1 VDETTLIAAVKSG
14 SSDAFRLLL
23 EPYERRIYSAILRI
37 VGDPVEAEDVAQ
49 DAFFKAYRNLES
61 FQFDSGFYT
70 WLYRIAVN
78 AAVDTLKKKKRRGTT
93 SLDEDEWLRASL
105 QAEGPAPDDEPSGGE
120 LAVALRRA
128 VDALPEKYRT
138 ILVLREYEGLTY
150 EDLARVLKISKGTV
164 ESRLFRA
171 RMRLRDKMA
180 KYL

>member
-1 VDETTLIAAVKSG
+1 MDETTLITAVKAG

-23 EPYERRIYSAILRI
+23 EPYEQRIYSAILRI

-49 DAFFKAYRNLES
+49 DALFKAYRNLDS

-78 AAVDTLKKKKRRGTT
+78 AAVDTVKKRRRRTAT
-93 SLDEDEWLRASL
+93 SLDEDEWLKASL
-105 QAEGPAPDDEPSGGE
+105 EAGGPAPDDEPEGGE
-120 LAVALRRA
+120 MAVQLRRA
-128 VDALPEKYRT
+128 IDTLPEKYRT

-171 RMRLRDKMA
+171 RMRLKDKMQ
-180 KYL
+180 KHL

>member
-1 VDETTLIAAVKSG
+1 MDETSLIAAVKSG
-14 SSDAFRLLL
+14 SPDAFRLLL
-23 EPYERRIYSAILRI
+23 EPYEHRIHTAILRI
-37 VGDPVEAEDVAQ
+37 VGDPIEAEDVAQ

-78 AAVDTLKKKKRRGTT
+78 AAVDTVKKRKRRATT

-105 QAEGPAPDDEPSGGE
+105 RAPCPAPDEEPSGSE
-120 LAVALRRA
+120 LALVLKRA
-128 VDALPEKYRT
+128 IDGLPEKYRT
-138 ILVLREYEGLTY
+138 ILVLREYEGLSY
-150 EDLARVLKISKGTV
+150 EDLASVLKISKGTV

-180 KYL
+180 KHL